1 MCHTF
6 LKFPHLPSGQSVK
19 SEEKALEHLYCAFSP
34 APTVYTWVS
43 KADVSKDRGKLF
55 QKIDWL

>member
-6 LKFPHLPSGQSVK
+6 LKFPHRRTPRGSQL
-19 SEEKALEHLYCAFSP
+19 EKALEHLYCAFSP
-34 APTVYTWVS
+34 DPTVYTWDS

-55 QKIDWL
+55 QKIEWL